1 LNNSLKPWLGRV
13 TTGHGV
19 AVLASALLAVM
30 SGTTTW
36 AAAAPFLLAGV
47 IGLIWPEAAPLLTPA
62 LPVPG
67 HVTDVVTTHNGVTT
81 IPEPEPKLAARKRP
95 AR

>member
-1 LNNSLKPWLGRV
+1 LNDWLKPWLGKV
-13 TTGHGV
+13 TTGHGI
-19 AVLASALLAVM
+19 AVLASTLLAVL

-47 IGLIWPEAAPLLTPA
+47 IGLIWPEAAPLLTP
-62 LPVPG
+62 LPVPA
-67 HVTDVVTTHNGVTT
+67 HVTGAVTTHDGVTT
-81 IPEPEPKLAARKRP
+81 TPSPEPKPATRKRP

>member
-1 LNNSLKPWLGRV
+1 LNNSLNPWLGRV

-19 AVLASALLAVM
+19 AVLASTLLAVL

-36 AAAAPFLLAGV
+36 AGAAPFLLAGV
-47 IGLIWPEAAPLLTPA
+47 IGLIWPEAAPPLTPA
-62 LPVPG
+62 QPVAG
-67 HVTDVVTTHNGVTT
+67 QLTDVMTTHHGEPTP
-81 IPEPEPKLAARKRP
+81 PEPEPKPATRKRP

>member
-1 LNNSLKPWLGRV
+1 LNNSLKPWLGKV
-13 TTGHGV
+13 TTGHGI
-19 AVLASALLAVM
+19 AVLASTLLAVL

-62 LPVPG
+62 LPVPA
-67 HVTDVVTTHNGVTT
+67 HVTGAVTTHNGEPTP
-81 IPEPEPKLAARKRP
+81 PEPEPKPATRKRP